1 MKRKALIVL
10 TSLMTVLFA
19 CSAGGGKPLTTVT
32 QETANPSEPE
42 TIQRREELCFRFICE
57 NLLQA
62 DGGVRTNFL
71 DKSKNDELAT
81 GAQVLS
87 ESMGL
92 WMLYAAETK
101 NKTLFDRS
109 LAYVK
114 SQLDTEG
121 ILSYRYAPPEG
132 AYPVNAFLDDMRIIR
147 SLLLA
152 DDAFGD
158 GYEETALAYANRLYQ
173 TNITQNRVLDFYDAQ
188 SGAAGDFVTLCYS
201 DFNTIR
207 NLAGHDEKWQA
218 VYDEMLG
225 IIKGGY
231 LGDGF
236 PMYAG
241 TYYYNEG
248 AYSANDISTVQ
259 SLLTVLNLALIGESS
274 QSSIDFIRRNTE
286 RGTLYGSYST
296 NGKAK
301 NNVESTAIYA
311 ICADIGKAVGDD
323 ELYEAAIAQM
333 NRFQVLDENSK
344 VFGAFANAQTLDLYA
359 FDNLMALLAY
369 RDLA

>member
-1 MKRKALIVL
+1 MKKKALIIL
-10 TSLMTVLFA
+10 TSLITVLFA
-19 CSAGGGKPLTTVT
+19 CSAAGKPLTAAA
-32 QETANPSEPE
+32 QETGNSVEPE
-42 TIQRREELCFRFICE
+42 RMQRREELCFQFICE
-57 NLLQA
+57 NMLQA
-62 DGGVRTNFL
+62 DGGVRTNYL

-101 NKTLFDRS
+101 NQPMFDLS
-109 LAYVK
+109 LAFVK
-114 SQLDTEG
+114 SRLDTGG

-132 AYPVNAFLDDMRIIR
+132 AYPVNAFLDDMRVIR

-152 DDAFGD
+152 DGVFGG
-158 GYEETALAYANRLYQ
+158 GYKETALAYANRLYR
-173 TNITQNRVLDFYDAQ
+173 TNVAENRVLDFYDAQ
-188 SGAAGDFVTLCYS
+188 SGAANDFVTLCYP
-201 DFNTIR
+201 DFDTMKK
-207 NLAGHDEKWQA
+207 LAEHDGKWQA

-225 IIKGGY
+225 IVKGGY

-241 TYYYNEG
+241 TYYYQDG
-248 AYSANDISTVQ
+248 TYSANDISTVQ
-259 SLLTVLNLALIGESS
+259 SLLTVLNLAQVGESS
-274 QSSIDFIRRNTE
+274 QSSIDFIKKNAE
-286 RGTLYGSYST
+286 RGTLYGSYGID
-296 NGKAK
+296 GKAK
-301 NNVESTAIYA
+301 SNVESTAIYA
-311 ICADIGKAVGDD
+311 ICADIGRAAGD
-323 ELYEAAIAQM
+323 EALYETAIAQM

-369 RDLA
+369 RA